1 MTTVYKIDEDSG
13 SGYLIWNYDFPYKQN
28 SINCLFMAGNW
39 ENIILI
45 SKEID
50 TVIVI
55 TIENFNSSNMAME
68 TIQIISSY
76 LIPFVKE
83 GV

>member
-1 MTTVYKIDEDSG
+1 MHKKILIMTLILWSG
-13 SGYLIWNYDFPYKQN
+13 LFHKTFAQTND
-28 SINCLFMAGNW
+28 SINCWFMAGNGG
-39 ENIILI
+39 NIILI

-55 TIENFNSSNMAME
+55 TRENFNSSNMAME
-68 TIQIISSY
+68 TIQIVSNY